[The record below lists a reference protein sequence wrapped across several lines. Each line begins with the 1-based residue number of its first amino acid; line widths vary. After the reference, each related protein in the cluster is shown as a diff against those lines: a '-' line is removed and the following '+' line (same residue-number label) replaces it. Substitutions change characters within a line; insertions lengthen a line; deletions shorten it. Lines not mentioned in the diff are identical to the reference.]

1 MHLAGGVLLGRAYQ
15 GCNREARWVEEFE
28 SYLPMPVFGSG
39 VIGIDVAGVEGGGG
53 ARVIGGVGEG
63 GLEGVERRTHEHC
76 NSVRKL
82 LG

>member
-1 MHLAGGVLLGRAYQ
+1 
-15 GCNREARWVEEFE
+15 
-28 SYLPMPVFGSG
+28 MPVFGSG

-63 GLEGVERRTHEHC
+63 GLEGVERRTHEHR